1 MRKYSIVEVEE
12 RQLVE
17 WTCSIC
23 GKDFID
29 DEFEA
34 QEAFFL
40 KQIGGYSS
48 VFGDGAEIYID
59 ICQDCFK
66 EKLGKYCTII

>member
-1 MRKYSIVEVEE
+1 M
-12 RQLVE
+12 
-17 WTCSIC
+17 
-23 GKDFID
+23 D

-40 KQIGGYSS
+40 KQTGGYSS
-48 VFGDGAEIYID
+48 VFGDGSEIYID